1 MSVETS
7 TLIDIK
13 YYDLN
18 EFIVK
23 FKNRE
28 ILSEQHNN
36 SVVLGNIFNLSQND
50 IKDFVEKSMTDV
62 EKSALNDLKLDYEHL
77 DDLSYDDYNKLIMFI
92 QNLYYTPKKEI

>member
-1 MSVETS
+1 MSSETS

-36 SVVLGNIFNLSQND
+36 SAVLGNIFNLSQND
-50 IKDFVEKSMTDV
+50 IKI
-62 EKSALNDLKLDYEHL
+62 LLK
-77 DDLSYDDYNKLIMFI
+77 N
-92 QNLYYTPKKEI
+92 Q

>member
-28 ILSEQHNN
+28 ILSEKHNN
-36 SVVLGNIFNLSQND
+36 SAVLCNIFNLSQND

-62 EKSALNDLKLDYEHL
+62 EKSALNGLKLDYEHL